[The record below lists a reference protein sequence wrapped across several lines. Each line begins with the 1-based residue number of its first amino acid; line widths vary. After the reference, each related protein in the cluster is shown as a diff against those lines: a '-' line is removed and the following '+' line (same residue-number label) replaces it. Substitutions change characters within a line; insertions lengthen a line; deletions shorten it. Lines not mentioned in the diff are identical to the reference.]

1 MSSLG
6 DCHRYRLVRKLVTMQ
21 IVFKVLLIF
30 LLLTAFFPP
39 FRRFLF
45 HLLVGRQL
53 IKEQKRANQ
62 ATGRA
67 QKKGGGVN
75 VDFVP
80 PNGNDS
86 NLKGGEYVDYEEV
99 K

>member
-1 MSSLG
+1 M
-6 DCHRYRLVRKLVTMQ
+6 LVLKILLVF
-21 IVFKVLLIF
+21 I
-30 LLLTAFFPP
+30 LLTAFFPP

-62 ATGRA
+62 AAGRS
-67 QKKGGGVN
+67 QKRGRGIN

-80 PNGNDS
+80 PNSNDS
-86 NLKGGEYVDYEEV
+86 NLKGGEYVDYEEI